1 MTKKFKLYFSKSTVE
16 GYKNLADVFSNLKND
31 SDKKVIFTD
40 KDYNKLTLQSIQMLM
55 QLDEKKI
62 ENNFKK
68 VFDKARSR
76 SATIKQ

>member
-1 MTKKFKLYFSKSTVE
+1 MTKKFKLYFNKSTVE

-40 KDYNKLTLQSIQMLM
+40 KDYKKLNLQSIQMLL

-62 ENNFKK
+62 ENHFKK
-68 VFDKARSR
+68 IFKMAKSKTA
-76 SATIKQ
+76 SI